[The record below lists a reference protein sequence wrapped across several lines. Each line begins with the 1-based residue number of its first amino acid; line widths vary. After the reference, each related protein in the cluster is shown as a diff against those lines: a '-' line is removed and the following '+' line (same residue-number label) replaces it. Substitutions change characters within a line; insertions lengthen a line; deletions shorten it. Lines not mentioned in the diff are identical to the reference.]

1 MIQLQMLAN
10 DLLDFTTL
18 LDQEHQGMVLVLQSL
33 SLIQTKPTLFQ
44 GILYRVTALENLCSG
59 YVYLPS
65 TSGTLALETL
75 KVKSSYW
82 NLGIGE
88 NPVQIGDYIFNS
100 KEDVWLWVEEN
111 AFGVSF
117 SLFHGLITLKE
128 NLTKFSRKKLY
139 QKSIKSANS
148 DSWSLSL
155 IT

>member
-75 KVKSSYW
+75 KVKIKLLESWYRRESSA
-82 NLGIGE
+82 
-88 NPVQIGDYIFNS
+88 DR
-100 KEDVWLWVEEN
+100 
-111 AFGVSF
+111 
-117 SLFHGLITLKE
+117 GLY
-128 NLTKFSRKKLY
+128 F
-139 QKSIKSANS
+139 QFQGGCVVVG
-148 DSWSLSL
+148 
-155 IT
+155 

>member
-1 MIQLQMLAN
+1 
-10 DLLDFTTL
+10 
-18 LDQEHQGMVLVLQSL
+18 
-33 SLIQTKPTLFQ
+33 
-44 GILYRVTALENLCSG
+44 
-59 YVYLPS
+59 
-65 TSGTLALETL
+65 
-75 KVKSSYW
+75 
-82 NLGIGE
+82 
-88 NPVQIGDYIFNS
+88 VQIGDYIFNS